1 MSYHKEG
8 SSTTI
13 GPCNARVGGN
23 EQIAFNLAAYIY
35 TELVSIQNTS
45 EFVCY
50 LALVLRF
57 ECPEGAFMCHSA
69 MSSPTFII
77 LSLAALAIL
86 TTSISALLAEDKS
99 MITAGDLVRTTYP

>member
-23 EQIAFNLAAYIY
+23 EQIPFNLAAYIY
-35 TELVSIQNTS
+35 SELVSVQNTS
-45 EFVCY
+45 EFVCCLACC

-57 ECPEGAFMCHSA
+57 ECPEGAFMCHST
-69 MSSPTFII
+69 MSSPTSYHPLARHLARELDTKTYCFSSI
-77 LSLAALAIL
+77 LEPI
-86 TTSISALLAEDKS
+86 
-99 MITAGDLVRTTYP
+99 VP